1 MRPNLPAVSW
11 LASGYTH
18 TDDWVLWIMY
28 GVLAIPAAL
37 LLWLAW
43 RVFRSGAK
51 PARDAG
57 LTWLMLSTSA
67 LCAGAAYPRDP
78 VLLIPSLIAA
88 ALALG
93 CSLRVRGGGSTLI
106 GIAVVAWLIWLPA
119 AGVLAIALR

>member
-1 MRPNLPAVSW
+1 MRPNLPAISSI
-11 LASGYTH
+11 ASGYTH

-37 LLWLAW
+37 VLWLAW
-43 RVFRSGAK
+43 RVFRSGPR

-57 LTWLMLSTSA
+57 LTWLLLGTSA

-78 VLLIPSLIAA
+78 ELLVPSLIAG

-93 CSLRVRGGGSTLI
+93 CSLRVRGGSSTLI
-106 GIAVVAWLIWLPA
+106 GLAVAGWVVWLPA
-119 AGVLAIALR
+119 AGVLALVLR